1 MVCSN
6 IMIYKLS
13 FMDDYNRVFTE
24 PYVLKN
30 WVSDKEYCHES
41 CGDHRK
47 WEKMSSFDCPR
58 ELAVGNHKILGMNT
72 LAKITLKEVE
82 ISYGSPKRIFFFI
95 KPLGKFPKFLSG
107 KTVCQ
112 GLYSLQHYKIIFFI
126 T

>member
-30 WVSDKEYCHES
+30 WVSDEEYCHES

-47 WEKMSSFDCPR
+47 WEKMRYRFFGLSWGACSR
-58 ELAVGNHKILGMNT
+58 
-72 LAKITLKEVE
+72 
-82 ISYGSPKRIFFFI
+82 KRQNSGHQHF
-95 KPLGKFPKFLSG
+95 G
-107 KTVCQ
+107 KT
-112 GLYSLQHYKIIFFI
+112 YFERS
-126 T
+126 